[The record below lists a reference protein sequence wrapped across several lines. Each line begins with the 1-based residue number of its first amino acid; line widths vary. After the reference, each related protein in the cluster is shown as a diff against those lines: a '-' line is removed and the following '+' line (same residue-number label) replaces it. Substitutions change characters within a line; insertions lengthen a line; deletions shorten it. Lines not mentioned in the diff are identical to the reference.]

1 MSTPNPVVALRALV
15 SLTDAVIDRLRDGD
29 EDEAHA
35 ALTVLLVTALQSFGH
50 KSIMMTQF
58 FPALEAIK
66 SAIDAPD
73 LERALGH
80 ALRFRTQL
88 DEVIGIVQTVT
99 RLSTANAN

>member
-1 MSTPNPVVALRALV
+1 
-15 SLTDAVIDRLRDGD
+15 
-29 EDEAHA
+29 
-35 ALTVLLVTALQSFGH
+35 
-50 KSIMMTQF
+50 MTQF

-66 SAIDAPD
+66 SAIYAPD